1 MTEAEAKLTTR
12 IMTLSISQLKACAM
26 DAGATA
32 TDEATIVLDYC
43 LARLA
48 GCMTSAEFIAF
59 CEALPEADFH
69 ANN

>member
-1 MTEAEAKLTTR
+1 MTNAQSALTTK
-12 IMTLSISQLKACAM
+12 INALSPAALKACAM

-69 ANN
+69 AAN